1 MSLFYIIRATDGCI
15 RILIDISSFVVAP
28 TLLSHSNI
36 YIACAIAIVTAPTW
50 HRSGFGNAAPG
61 IRVPYFIRALVLYY
75 FMYQTM
81 SGHVVLRTIRTFC
94 HTGLHIYTMLNA
106 YRNGTTA
113 DGLCTNVL
121 AERHVVGND
130 APSFVYDRKW
140 ILTLCIFLLFVISNS
155 VHVWYLYIQ
164 FFVCQCVCVQCMCI
178 FDVFI
183 YVHA

>member
-75 FMYQTM
+75 FMY
-81 SGHVVLRTIRTFC
+81 
-94 HTGLHIYTMLNA
+94 
-106 YRNGTTA
+106 
-113 DGLCTNVL
+113 
-121 AERHVVGND
+121 
-130 APSFVYDRKW
+130 
-140 ILTLCIFLLFVISNS
+140 
-155 VHVWYLYIQ
+155 
-164 FFVCQCVCVQCMCI
+164 
-178 FDVFI
+178 
-183 YVHA
+183 